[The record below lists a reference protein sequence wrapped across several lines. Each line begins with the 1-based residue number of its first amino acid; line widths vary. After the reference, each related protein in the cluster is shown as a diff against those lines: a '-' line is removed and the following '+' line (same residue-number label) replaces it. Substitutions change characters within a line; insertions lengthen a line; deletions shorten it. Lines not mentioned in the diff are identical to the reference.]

1 MKKVEGLS
9 LSEIAIITDSTSYIP
24 KGLQDELQITVVPLQ
39 VVYGNKAYR
48 EEVEL
53 TEADFYSKLKTSDQL
68 PTTSQPPVGEFVEAY
83 LKLSKTHK
91 RAIAIHMSSGISGTY
106 QGAVTATTMVDDFPI
121 DVIDSE
127 ITTYAM
133 GAVVVEA
140 ARMAQAGKSREEI
153 LERIEYIRTQMKTY
167 FLVEDLDFLYRGG
180 RLSAAQLMLGNM
192 LKIKPILTFENKKIV
207 PYQKVRTRA
216 KAKAGIMELFEAEAK
231 AGKPIQL
238 SIIQAQVQEE
248 AEEWKAY
255 IEATYPHVTVTIS
268 HFGPVIATHV
278 GPGAIGLTWYNK

>member
-24 KGLQDELQITVVPLQ
+24 KELQDELHITVVPLQ

-83 LKLSKTHK
+83 MKLSKTHK

-140 ARMAQAGKSREEI
+140 ARMAQAGKPREEI

-231 AGKPIQL
+231 AGKPMQL

-268 HFGPVIATHV
+268 RFGPVIATHV
-278 GPGAIGLTWYNK
+278 GPGAIGLTWYYK

>member
-9 LSEIAIITDSTSYIP
+9 LSEIAIVTDSTCYIP
-24 KGLQDELQITVVPLQ
+24 KEIQEELQITVVPLQ
-39 VVYGNKAYR
+39 VVYGNVAYR

-53 TEADFYSKLKTSDQL
+53 TEADFYAKLKTSDQL
-68 PTTSQPPVGEFVEAY
+68 PTTSQPPIGEFLETY
-83 LKLSKTHK
+83 INLSKTHK
-91 RAIAIHMSSGISGTY
+91 RVIAIHMSSGISGTY
-106 QGAVTATTMVDDFPI
+106 QGSVTATTMVDDFPI

-140 ARMAQAGKSREEI
+140 ARMAQAGNSREEI
-153 LERIEYIRTQMKTY
+153 LERIEYIRAQMKTY

-180 RLSAAQLMLGNM
+180 RLSTAQLMLGNM

-207 PYQKVRTRA
+207 PYQKVRTRV
-216 KAKAGIMELFEAEAK
+216 KAKAGIMELFEADAK
-231 AGKPIQL
+231 VGKPMQL
-238 SIIQAQVQEE
+238 SIIQAQVQGE
-248 AEEWKAY
+248 AEEWRTY
-255 IEATYPHVTVTIS
+255 IESTYPHVSVTIS

-278 GPGAIGLTWYNK
+278 GPGAIGLTWYYK